1 MDTKESFLYYSS
13 SLPRP
18 AINEEMPSVGAPIRP
33 HVAVEDTKKS
43 LAKLKMRQISARSVP
58 WLKACPFLEGRFVT
72 LSALIVTAS
81 DAADDSYLVGRR
93 YLVSTTYHASNASLI
108 KSGFITRA
116 VSGSRF
122 LLSISHA
129 DDPNPYPC
137 GSGLGPGYL
146 HENLSVNKSCA
157 FTFLQPVVPSDADRA
172 M

>member
-1 MDTKESFLYYSS
+1 
-13 SLPRP
+13 
-18 AINEEMPSVGAPIRP
+18 MPFFGAPIRP

-81 DAADDSYLVGRR
+81 DAADDSYLVESSVD
-93 YLVSTTYHASNASLI
+93 YQASNASLI

-116 VSGSRF
+116 VSGSWF
-122 LLSISHA
+122 LLSISI
-129 DDPNPYPC
+129 PMTRTPTPC
-137 GSGLGPGYL
+137 GSGLGPGCL
-146 HENLSVNKSCA
+146 HENLSVNKSCV
-157 FTFLQPVVPSDADRA
+157 FMFFQPVGPSDADRA